1 MEKVRLSI
9 RWSVPVA
16 STGNK
21 YAQDWAILC
30 ETPPHVTNCAAEAA
44 LEMNSVLR
52 VILVASVFIFPFGAS
67 LPLGERTTNDVIQ
80 TPLEAILAFSQDVQ
94 NDPKIRFVIPDL
106 FPVRKSNKL
115 WKEGRD
121 KCL

>member
-1 MEKVRLSI
+1 M
-9 RWSVPVA
+9 
-16 STGNK
+16 
-21 YAQDWAILC
+21 
-30 ETPPHVTNCAAEAA
+30 TNCAAEAA
-44 LEMNSVLR
+44 LEMNSVLGL
-52 VILVASVFIFPFGAS
+52 ILVASVIIFPYGAS
-67 LPLGERTTNDVIQ
+67 HPLGERTTTDVKQ